1 MSFAYRGNIHF
12 DLFIDRRSCYNLN
25 VAASAVFHRLVKLRK
40 KQQKK
45 QNIASVEGKLT
56 SAPTLHKSPL
66 S

>member
-40 KQQKK
+40 KTAKK
-45 QNIASVEGKLT
+45 NKILHQSKAS
-56 SAPTLHKSPL
+56 
-66 S
+66 